1 MDKNFTL
8 HRMLNAAQQHTSR
21 KIKQFQDLMKT
32 HSNKEIIREYL
43 EYWKEFE
50 EAIFNKQCEC
60 PSGSADQELIT
71 QFDIETWE
79 APGETGKQWCYRLSI
94 AGIISLVHGNNFV
107 SKEAAFSAAKEE
119 MEAYKMRL
127 SK

>member
-21 KIKQFQDLMKT
+21 KIKQFEDLLKS
-32 HSNKEIIREYL
+32 HGDKEIIREYL

-50 EAIFNKQCEC
+50 EAIFYKQCEC
-60 PSGSADQELIT
+60 PSGSAEQELIT

-79 APGETGKQWCYRLSI
+79 APGETEKQWCYRLSI
-94 AGIISLVHGNNFV
+94 AGIISLVHGNNFA

-119 MEAYKMRL
+119 MEAYRLRL